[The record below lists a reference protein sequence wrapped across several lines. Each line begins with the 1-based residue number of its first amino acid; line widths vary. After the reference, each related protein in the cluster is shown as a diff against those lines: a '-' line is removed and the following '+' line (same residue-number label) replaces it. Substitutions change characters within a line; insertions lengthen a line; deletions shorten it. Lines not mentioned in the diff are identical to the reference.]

1 VSNYKY
7 SSDPVKVMWVNP
19 LGYTDFDDPI
29 AELLAEI
36 KDPRTHLE
44 VVSLAQPVH
53 TPHLEYRVYEAMV
66 IADLVRV
73 VRQASL
79 EGFDALAIG
88 CFYDLGLE
96 DARQISGDMVVVAP
110 CQAAVQILT
119 NLCNRFSVLVG
130 QHFWIEQMTDR
141 VRYYG
146 QGDRLQDR
154 AAPARCRPTGGQR
167 GSCGRPD
174 PRLHRGVWLFPGTSE
189 CGRRPRDRCRFLVV
203 QNGRISRRVEKA
215 ARLANLA
222 KGQHGPT
229 TRRGTARLQD
239 FRCAGADRQSHRH
252 QVRAGNHLIGR
263 ASRESSVIYVP
274 TALNMR
280 PLPQAMLR
288 LPMSCAAKPRLFVS
302 SGSVSLVD
310 KPEFQFLVS
319 V

>member
-1 VSNYKY
+1 MSNYKY

-146 QGDRLQDR
+146 QGDRL
-154 AAPARCRPTGGQR
+154 
-167 GSCGRPD
+167 
-174 PRLHRGVWLFPGTSE
+174 
-189 CGRRPRDRCRFLVV
+189 
-203 QNGRISRRVEKA
+203 
-215 ARLANLA
+215 
-222 KGQHGPT
+222 
-229 TRRGTARLQD
+229 
-239 FRCAGADRQSHRH
+239 
-252 QVRAGNHLIGR
+252 
-263 ASRESSVIYVP
+263 AS
-274 TALNMR
+274 MR
-280 PLPQAMLR
+280 PLGLGVRDFQADKAKTEQR
-288 LPMSCAAKPRLFVS
+288 LLDAAKLAVNEDHAEGLILGCTGEFGFFQELQNAVGVPVIDAVFS
-302 SGSVSLVD
+302 SFKMAEYLGGLKKQLGWQTSRKGSMVQP
-310 KPEFQFLVS
+310 PEEELRAYKIFDAPAPIGNRIVIR
-319 V
+319 